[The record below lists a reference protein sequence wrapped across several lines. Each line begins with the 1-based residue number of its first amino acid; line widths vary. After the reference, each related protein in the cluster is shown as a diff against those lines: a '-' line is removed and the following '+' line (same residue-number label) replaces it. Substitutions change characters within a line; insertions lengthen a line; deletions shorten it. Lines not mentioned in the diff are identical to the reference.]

1 MHLPITECKMAKSIQ
16 QIKQDLEIIEA
27 KTLKAGGE
35 LQDLYKSYLDSLSAS
50 ARQQLILA
58 SYQICTQFYPESF
71 LDLTLS
77 QKQNLQQKLR
87 EYGQELQ
94 PQLLSSYEQTELIA
108 ERNDLSF
115 VAEMIKNLPLAQ
127 NNKGED
133 EEREVDESELE
144 SELDLEIIKTEL
156 AELEISQLK
165 AAIENNSTANP
176 SDSQTK
182 EIDFKNPEH
191 LVSWHRQ
198 VEKAIKKAL
207 DNTSKE
213 VNKLLQESGI
223 IPNRLPAKIMEVA
236 MRAEETSSRI
246 NNRKVKNIPNIL
258 NIVIETDKDKKSS
271 SSSIAQI
278 NLLRLRL
285 LEIEFAD
292 PLLSAKRNQIR
303 IMVNKIKELKYQYRA
318 KKQEYTVAEA
328 EAAWRSS
335 WCED

>member
-1 MHLPITECKMAKSIQ
+1 MQFLITEYKMARSIQ

-27 KTLKAGGE
+27 KTLEAGGE

-50 ARQQLILA
+50 AKQQLILA

-71 LDLTLS
+71 LDLSLS

-87 EYGQELQ
+87 ESGNELQ
-94 PQLLSSYEQTELIA
+94 PQLLSSHEQTELIA

-127 NNKGED
+127 NNQGED
-133 EEREVDESELE
+133 EETEVDESEF
-144 SELDLEIIKTEL
+144 DLEIIKTEL

-165 AAIENNSTANP
+165 AAMDNDATANP
-176 SDSQTK
+176 NDSPTQ

-191 LVSWHRQ
+191 LIAWHRQ

-207 DNTSKE
+207 DHASKD

-223 IPNRLPAKIMEVA
+223 IPNRLPTKIMEIA
-236 MRAEETSSRI
+236 IKAEESSSSRA

-258 NIVIETDKDKKSS
+258 NIVIETEKDKKSS
-271 SSSIAQI
+271 SASIAQI

-303 IMVNKIKELKYQYRA
+303 VMVNKIKELKHQYRA

-335 WCED
+335 WYED